1 MSLVLETQRL
11 WLKPIVES
19 QLSTLHRILTDPY
32 VRKYLC
38 DDQAFSLQQVKEM
51 ISESNGLFKQ
61 SKFGLWLIETKDHR
75 EIIGVVGLWYFFAEA
90 QPQLL
95 YALLP
100 ESTKQGYATEAASKI
115 LDYCFDELGY
125 EYLLASCDLP
135 NLESCKLAERIGM
148 SQIEEKMV
156 NGNPLVFFKAEN
168 PQV

>member
-19 QLSTLHRILTDPY
+19 QLSTLHQILTDPY

-38 DDQAFSLQQVKEM
+38 DDKILSLQQVKEM
-51 ISESNGLFKQ
+51 LLENEKLFDQ
-61 SKFGLWLIETKDHR
+61 NKFGLWLIETKDR
-75 EIIGVVGLWYFFAEA
+75 QETIGLVGLWYFFAEA

-115 LDYCFDELGY
+115 LDYCFDQLGY
-125 EYLLASCDLP
+125 QYLLASCDRP
-135 NLESCKLAERIGM
+135 NLESCKLAKRIGM
-148 SQIEEKMV
+148 GQIEEKLV